1 MMTAHYVVPHIKE
14 QIMKLFNFFVTFGLV
29 VFSASGL
36 ATESER
42 HNSHKAR
49 IKPLHMAS
57 NEENAL
63 TFLSNKADFSKGRH
77 WNQLDSSL
85 LSTGDD
91 ISDEINPRDV
101 FGKGLSWKLSEF
113 NNVFEHDFSSYSRH
127 HNKAGF
133 GYFNHAFQQENIDFN
148 WSRHNPYCHLP
159 VTAPVPEPETY
170 ALMIAGLL
178 LVGAATRRNA

>member
-1 MMTAHYVVPHIKE
+1 
-14 QIMKLFNFFVTFGLV
+14 MKLLNFFVTFGLI

-36 ATESER
+36 ASEGKQ
-42 HNSHKAR
+42 HSSYKATTN
-49 IKPLHMAS
+49 PLHMAS

-63 TFLSNKADFSKGRH
+63 TFLSSKADFSKGH
-77 WNQLDSSL
+77 NWDQLESSV
-85 LSTGDD
+85 LSSRDE
-91 ISDEINPRDV
+91 ISDEINSRDA

-113 NNVFEHDFSSYSRH
+113 NNLFEHDLRSHSRH
-127 HNKAGF
+127 FNKDGF
-133 GYFNHAFQQENIDFN
+133 GYFNHAFQQENRDFN

-178 LVGAATRRNA
+178 LVGAAKRRNT